1 MIPALTKE
9 GLELF
14 WLQIVARIGQA
25 QQQITSSL
33 GTLATKDKI
42 VKTDLDTDIQVSLG
56 KADSAIQVLP
66 TYTKVDI
73 GLGKV
78 DNTADIDKPISTAQQ
93 AAINEVL
100 EEVSEI
106 KQELELAYDSGNPPP
121 YPVTSVNGQ
130 TGAIVLNMIPS
141 YSTSNNNQFL
151 KIVDGAPAWVAIQ
164 NAEGVNF

>member
-33 GTLATKDKI
+33 GTLATKNKI

-100 EEVSEI
+100 EEVNEI
-106 KQELELAYDSGNPPP
+106 KQELELAYDSDNPPP
-121 YPVTSVNGQ
+121 YPVISVNGQ
-130 TGAIVLNMIPS
+130 TGAIVLNTIPS